1 MNLKV
6 DLADFLNP
14 TVIANTAQTCGY
26 AMYTERERLS
36 EPTHGQKTRQ
46 NRLEIEAIVRW
57 SDFNKILIEGNKTSI
72 D

>member
-14 TVIANTAQTCGY
+14 TVIANTAQICGY
-26 AMYTERERLS
+26 AVYTERARLR
-36 EPTHGQKTRQ
+36 EPTHGQKTSQ
-46 NRLEIEAIVRW
+46 NGLEIEAIVRW
-57 SDFNKILIEGNKTSI
+57 SDFNKILIEWNKTWI